1 MEESRTV
8 LITGGSA
15 GIGWA
20 VAELLAQRGFRV
32 FATTRSREKR
42 GETVREAAQK
52 YGGRLSFVEMDTTDD
67 GSVERGVSEVLR
79 QGGRIDNLICN
90 AGLATIGSIE
100 EMPMS
105 LVRTQI
111 DVNLLGY
118 IRTLRAVL
126 PHMRQQ
132 GGGRIVLVS
141 SLAAILAIPYQ
152 SHYSMSKYAVEA
164 LAEGLRQELR
174 NFGIT
179 VSSVRPGDIRTRIH
193 EDSLRHLPPGS
204 PYARW
209 SARALAAM
217 DASMA
222 KAPPPSLV
230 ARKIHRIL
238 TVPRPRRSYTASDFL
253 SRLGSIILPRIPKGL
268 KEKIVRIFYDV
279 DFS

>member
-1 MEESRTV
+1 VEEGKTV

-20 VAELLAQRGFRV
+20 SAELLVQRGFRV
-32 FATTRSREKR
+32 FATTRSLEKR
-42 GETVREAAQK
+42 RETVEEAARK
-52 YGGRLSFVEMDTTDD
+52 YAGRLSFVEMDTTGDE
-67 GSVERGVSEVLR
+67 SVERGVSEVLR
-79 QGGRIDNLICN
+79 QGGRIDNLVCN
-90 AGLATIGSIE
+90 AGIVVIGSVE
-100 EMPMS
+100 ETPMS
-105 LVRTQI
+105 LVHSEI

-126 PHMRQQ
+126 PHMRRQ
-132 GGGRIVLVS
+132 GGGRIVLVI
-141 SLAAILAIPYQ
+141 SLAAILAMPYQ

-164 LAEGLRQELR
+164 LAEGLRQEVR

-179 VSSVRPGDIRTRIH
+179 VSSIMPGDIRTRIH
-193 EDSLRHLPPGS
+193 EDSLRHLPAGS
-204 PYARW
+204 PYGRW

-238 TVPRPRRSYTASDFL
+238 TVRRPRPSYTASDFV
-253 SRLGSIILPRIPKGL
+253 SWLGSVILPRIPKRL
-268 KEKIVRIFYDV
+268 KEKIMRIYYDV

>member
-1 MEESRTV
+1 MEEGKTV
-8 LITGGSA
+8 LLTGGAA

-20 VAELLAQRGFRV
+20 AAELLARHGFRV
-32 FATTRSREKR
+32 FATTRSLEKR
-42 GETVREAAQK
+42 RETVEEAAK
-52 YGGRLSFVEMDTTDD
+52 SFGGRLSFVEMDTTNDE
-67 GSVERGVSEVLR
+67 SVERGVSEVLR
-79 QGGRIDNLICN
+79 QGGRIDNLVCN
-90 AGLATIGSIE
+90 AGIATIGSIE

-126 PHMRQQ
+126 PLMRRQ

-141 SLAAILAIPYQ
+141 SLAAILSIPYQ

-179 VSSVRPGDIRTRIH
+179 VSSVKPGDIRTRIH
-193 EDSLRHLPPGS
+193 EDSLRHLPADS
-204 PYARW
+204 PYGRW

-222 KAPPPSLV
+222 KAPSPSLV

-238 TVPRPRRSYTASDFL
+238 TVRRPRRSYTASDFL
-253 SRLGSIILPRIPKGL
+253 SGLGSVILPRIPKGL